1 MDPLLRTSELRTD
14 QLRSGSAVRS
24 EINVTPLV
32 DVCLVLLIIFMV
44 VTPLLGNGTAQLP
57 ETENPERMSDGRDD
71 LELTIEQDGRVVL
84 GKRPVAPGELV
95 AALRD
100 EHSKAPGRQ
109 LVIKADRR
117 LRYAAVRDAMRA
129 ASEGGFKGAG
139 LATQRRNPAVPGSR
153 PTGGVAWQ

>member
-1 MDPLLRTSELRTD
+1 MDPSI
-14 QLRSGSAVRS
+14 RSNPVRSSPRDASGVRS

-57 ETENPERMSDGRDD
+57 ETENPQRMSAEQDD
-71 LELTIEQDGRVVL
+71 LELTIEHGGRIL
-84 GKRPVAPGELV
+84 IGRRPVASRDLV

-100 EHSKAPGRQ
+100 EHSRTPGRH

-139 LATQRRNPAVPGSR
+139 LATQRRNRPGAPGPR
-153 PTGGVAWQ
+153 PTPPAGG